1 MPRDVSRN
9 YIEVLVGSKSQRVI
23 PPFTY
28 LQTRVHQYQ
37 TQISKLQLENESM
50 RGQLRGLEAACA
62 GEVHA
67 ALVARLA
74 TLETEHA
81 ALARDADAQ
90 RRQYERC
97 LDDVANQV
105 VRALLS
111 QKVHRYALVT
121 TRPPSCLFSLIV
133 CSLVS
138 LDHAPSECILLGF
151 IENIYIFFLFINFL
165 SLNVGKVIS

>member
-1 MPRDVSRN
+1 
-9 YIEVLVGSKSQRVI
+9 
-23 PPFTY
+23 
-28 LQTRVHQYQ
+28 
-37 TQISKLQLENESM
+37 M

-121 TRPPSCLFSLIV
+121 TPPLCLSVFLSSCLFSSNILSPGPHLLRRRLINTRM
-133 CSLVS
+133 LRNY
-138 LDHAPSECILLGF
+138 H
-151 IENIYIFFLFINFL
+151 IYFQLFL
-165 SLNVGKVIS
+165 SNLE